1 MTPAQLDALQRAHRR
16 ASGAPGGGGEAPRAV
31 RQPGTVHDLL
41 AFQAMRRG

>member
-16 ASGAPGGGGEAPRAV
+16 ASGDTRGDSGAQPAQ

-41 AFQAMRRG
+41 TFSAMRRG